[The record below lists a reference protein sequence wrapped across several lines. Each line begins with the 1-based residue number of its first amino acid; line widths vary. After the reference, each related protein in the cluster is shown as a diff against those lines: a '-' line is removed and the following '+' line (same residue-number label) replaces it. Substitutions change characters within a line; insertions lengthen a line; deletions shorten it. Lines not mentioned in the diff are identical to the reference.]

1 MKNTTR
7 SLFFFLPLILGL
19 GLGVPGAFA
28 QTSAVFQ
35 QNANGQSL
43 GTDSCGTT
51 HFASNNN
58 LWTQSAA
65 TALDCHNN
73 AYQSDV
79 SNWNI
84 ATYPN
89 GANFNVT
96 IGLPVHLNES
106 VAVGNLS
113 ITSGGALAY
122 DANNSA
128 GGGAHGVTL
137 TFNGGSISNDGT
149 MTSVGVAEAGQ
160 TYAFAVNTTL
170 SGSGTMTWGYA
181 TNVVGPGSLTIQSA
195 QKVIGGGADT
205 ISLALINHG
214 TITADGSTG
223 FFNHNLIT
231 FQNAQVT
238 NTGTIQATAG
248 GAIQFLDNVTVNNTG
263 GVLNSAGNDRIYLMS
278 GVSVTGGTFMSSS
291 SDSTRNDLFYANN
304 ATLTDVT
311 FANGSRLMNDGGGLT
326 LNGAITNNGQIL
338 FANTQNGAG
347 PGHFIVAS
355 DTTISG
361 TGVILLPAS
370 TNNVVSA
377 GKRLTLGAGQS
388 LNAGFSTITGAV
400 TNHGLITA
408 GSDRGLILTGGNYT
422 NDGTIESIGGGLLT
436 ITSDANGAYI
446 FDNAGGTLRAI
457 DSSQLL
463 FQGGVTV
470 RNGVI
475 TSAGTAAVTTN
486 GSLTLENVTNN
497 GTLHLVRTC
506 FGTTTLAISGGTFTN
521 NGPIDDILGECN
533 PVNIHLI
540 GDETISG
547 TGTMALYRGTTIDST
562 NGGIFTNGAGQL
574 IGGGSGSTI
583 QASLVNNG
591 EVGSHGDG
599 NQFNLNGP
607 SVTNNGVFTATNA
620 SVLQQAGNSTLTNYN
635 ATTQTLTGG
644 TYSAYDSAQINL
656 NIGPVAINNAHIILT
671 ASGQFSAIN
680 SLFENDGT
688 FEILGGRTFSTLT
701 HATNAAQAEAASAA
715 DGLRNKG
722 TIGLDEKSSIVV
734 NGDFSQGSTA
744 VITVTIGG
752 NSPNA
757 SAFPLNVTGTARLAG
772 TLNVKLANG
781 FTPAAGQEFQILNA
795 SAVTGGFTAVYGADI
810 SYTAQGVFIHPNG
823 QPIPTTPSQ
832 LLNIATRMQVFGGDK
847 VLIAGFIVTGTD
859 PKKVI
864 IRGIGPSITVEGA
877 LADPVLELHSA
888 SATLASNN
896 DWKTNDQTGQS
907 QEAEVRAIGI
917 PPSDDRES
925 VIIATLPAN
934 NATYTVILSG
944 NSGGTGIGVVE
955 VYDISQ
961 SANSRLANISSRGFI
976 DTNDNVM
983 IGGFIVGPST
993 NGTSNILIRAI
1004 GPSAPVAGALQD
1016 PMLELHDGN
1025 GVTIATNDNWKISDA
1040 TGQSQ
1045 EADIRASGAPP
1056 SDDRE
1061 SALLAAISPGNYTVV
1076 VRGKNSSTGV
1086 GLVEA
1091 YNLP

>member
-1 MKNTTR
+1 MNNTAR
-7 SLFFFLPLILGL
+7 SLSLFLALTLGL
-19 GLGVPGAFA
+19 GFAVPSARA

-51 HFASNNN
+51 HFASNDN

-73 AYQSDV
+73 SYQSDV

-96 IGLPVHLNES
+96 IGLPVHLNQS
-106 VAVGNLS
+106 VAVGNLT
-113 ITSGGALAY
+113 ITSSGALAY

-128 GGGAHGVTL
+128 GGGAHAVTL
-137 TFNGGSISNDGT
+137 TFNGGTITNDGT
-149 MTSVGVAEAGQ
+149 MTSVGVVEAGQ
-160 TYAFAVNTTL
+160 TYAFAANTTL
-170 SGSGTMTWGYA
+170 SGSGTMTWGYG

-195 QKVIGGGADT
+195 QKVIGGGLDT
-205 ISLALINHG
+205 VSLSLINHG
-214 TITADGSTG
+214 TITANGSSA

-263 GVLNSAGNDRIYLMS
+263 GILNSAGTDRIYLLS

-291 SDSTRNDLFYANN
+291 SDASRNDLFYANN
-304 ATLTDVT
+304 ASLTNVTLATGT
-311 FANGSRLMNDGGGLT
+311 RFTNDGGGLT
-326 LNGAITNNGQIL
+326 LNGTIANNGQIL

-347 PGHFIVAS
+347 PGHFIIAS

-370 TNNVVSA
+370 TNNVVST

-388 LNAGFSTITGAV
+388 LNAGFSAITGAV

-408 GSDRGLILTGGNYT
+408 GSDRGLTLTGGNYT
-422 NDGTIESIGGGLLT
+422 NDGLIESIGSGLLT

-446 FDNAGGTLRAI
+446 FDNAGGTLQAI
-457 DSSQLL
+457 ESSQLL

-470 RNGVI
+470 RNGII
-475 TSAGTAAVTTN
+475 TSAGAGAMTTN
-486 GSLTLENVTNN
+486 GALTVENVTNN

-533 PVNIHLI
+533 PVNIHLL
-540 GDETISG
+540 GNETING

-562 NGGIFTNGAGQL
+562 NGGVFTNGAGHL

-583 QASLVNNG
+583 LSSVVNNG

-607 SVTNNGVFTATNA
+607 LVTNNGVFTATNA
-620 SVLQQAGNSTLTNYN
+620 SILQQAGNSTLTNYN
-635 ATTQTLTGG
+635 SATQTLTGG
-644 TYSAYDSAQINL
+644 TYSVYDSAQINL
-656 NIGPVAINNAHIILT
+656 NIGPIVINNAHVVL
-671 ASGQFSAIN
+671 SGTGQLSGIN
-680 SLFENDGT
+680 SLLENDGT
-688 FEILGGRTFSTLT
+688 FEVLGGKTFSTLT
-701 HATNAAQAEAASAA
+701 HTTNATNSAEAVAA
-715 DGLRNKG
+715 DALRNKG
-722 TIGLDEKSSIVV
+722 SIGLDEKSSIVV
-734 NGDFSQGSTA
+734 NGDFAQGSTA
-744 VITVTIGG
+744 VINVTIGG

-757 SAFPLNVTGTARLAG
+757 SAFPLNVSGAARLAG

-781 FTPAAGQEFQILNA
+781 FTPAAGQKFQILNA

-823 QPIPTTPSQ
+823 QPIPTVPSQ
-832 LLNIATRMQVFGGDK
+832 LLNISTRMQVFGGDK

-864 IRGIGPSITVEGA
+864 IRGIGPSLTVNGA
-877 LADPVLELHSA
+877 LADPILELHSA
-888 SATLASNN
+888 TATLASNN
-896 DWKTNDQTGQS
+896 NWKVNDQTGQT

-917 PPSDDRES
+917 
-925 VIIATLPAN
+925 
-934 NATYTVILSG
+934 
-944 NSGGTGIGVVE
+944 
-955 VYDISQ
+955 
-961 SANSRLANISSRGFI
+961 
-976 DTNDNVM
+976 
-983 IGGFIVGPST
+983 
-993 NGTSNILIRAI
+993 
-1004 GPSAPVAGALQD
+1004 
-1016 PMLELHDGN
+1016 
-1025 GVTIATNDNWKISDA
+1025 
-1040 TGQSQ
+1040 
-1045 EADIRASGAPP
+1045 
-1056 SDDRE
+1056 
-1061 SALLAAISPGNYTVV
+1061 AAIERQRVGHH
-1076 VRGKNSSTGV
+1076 RDSTRQ
-1086 GLVEA
+1086 
-1091 YNLP
+1091 

>member
-7 SLFFFLPLILGL
+7 LLFLSLSLILGL
-19 GLGVPGAFA
+19 AVPLAHA

-43 GTDSCGTT
+43 GTDTCGTT
-51 HFASNNN
+51 HFASNDN

-73 AYQSDV
+73 SYQSDV

-96 IGLPVHLNES
+96 IGLPVHLNQS
-106 VAVGNLS
+106 VAVGNLT
-113 ITSGGALAY
+113 ITSTGALAY
-122 DANNSA
+122 DANNST
-128 GGGAHGVTL
+128 GGGAHAVTL
-137 TFNGGSISNDGT
+137 TFNGGTISNNGT
-149 MTSVGVAEAGQ
+149 MTSVGVTEAGQ

-170 SGSGTMTWGYA
+170 SGSGTMTWGYG

-195 QKVIGGGADT
+195 QKVIGGGLDT
-205 ISLALINHG
+205 ISLSLINQG
-214 TITADGSTG
+214 TITADGSSA
-223 FFNHNLIT
+223 FFTHNLIT

-238 NTGTIQATAG
+238 NTGTIQTTAG
-248 GAIQFLDNVTVNNTG
+248 GGIQFLDNVTVNNAG
-263 GVLNSAGNDRIYLMS
+263 GILNSAGSDKIYLLS

-291 SDSTRNDLFYANN
+291 SDATRNDLFYANN
-304 ATLTDVT
+304 ASLTDVT
-311 FANGSRLMNDGGGLT
+311 LASGTRFTNDGGALT
-326 LNGAITNNGQIL
+326 LNGTITNNGQIL

-347 PGHFIVAS
+347 PGHFIIAS

-377 GKRLTLGAGQS
+377 GRRLTLGSGQT
-388 LNAGFSTITGAV
+388 LTAGFSTITGAV

-408 GSDRGLILTGGNYT
+408 GSDRGLILTGGNYV

-446 FDNAGGTLRAI
+446 FDNAGGTLQAI
-457 DSSQLL
+457 DSSQLY

-475 TSAGTAAVTTN
+475 SSSGTATLNTN
-486 GSLTLENVTNN
+486 GALTLENVTNN

-521 NGPIDDILGECN
+521 NGAIDDIIGECN
-533 PVNIHLI
+533 SVNIHLI
-540 GDETISG
+540 GNETING
-547 TGTMALYRGTTIDST
+547 TGTMALYRSTTIDST
-562 NGGIFTNGAGQL
+562 NGGVFTNGAGHL

-607 SVTNNGVFTATNA
+607 LVTNNGVFTATNA

-644 TYSAYDSAQINL
+644 TYTAYDSAQINL
-656 NIGPVAINNAHIILT
+656 NIGAITINNAHVVLS
-671 ASGQFSAIN
+671 AAGQFGAIN
-680 SLFENDGT
+680 SLFENDGI
-688 FEILGGRTFSTLT
+688 FEVLSGKTFSTLP
-701 HATNAAQAEAASAA
+701 HATNAPQAEAASAA
-715 DGLRNKG
+715 DALRNKG

-734 NGDFSQGSTA
+734 NGDFAQGSTA
-744 VITVTIGG
+744 VINMTIGG
-752 NSPNA
+752 NSPSA

-781 FTPAAGQEFQILNA
+781 FSPAAGQEFQILNA
-795 SAVTGGFTAVYGADI
+795 TAVSGGFTAVYGADI
-810 SYTAQGVFIHPNG
+810 SYTAQGVFVHPNG

-832 LLNIATRMQVFGGDK
+832 LLNISTRMQVFGGDK

-864 IRGIGPSITVEGA
+864 IRGIGPSLPVNGA

-888 SATLASNN
+888 TATIASNN
-896 DWKTNDQTGQS
+896 NWKINDQTGQD
-907 QEAEVRAIGI
+907 QEAEVRATGI
-917 PPSDDRES
+917 APSDDRES

-934 NATYTVILSG
+934 NATYTAILSG
-944 NSGGTGIGVVE
+944 NNGGTGIGVVE

-961 SANSRLANISSRGFI
+961 SANSRLANISSRGFVDI
-976 DTNDNVM
+976 NDNIM
-983 IGGFIVGPST
+983 IGGFIIGPTT
-993 NGTSNILIRAI
+993 NGSSNVLVRAI
-1004 GPSAPVAGALQD
+1004 GPSVPLAGALQD
-1016 PMLELHDGN
+1016 PLLELHDGN
-1025 GVTIATNDNWKISDA
+1025 GATIATNDNWKISDA

-1061 SALLAAISPGNYTVV
+1061 SALLATLSPGNYTAV
-1076 VRGKNSSTGV
+1076 VRGKNNTTGV

-1091 YNLP
+1091 YNLQ

>member
-7 SLFFFLPLILGL
+7 SLFLSLSLMLGL
-19 GLGVPGAFA
+19 GLAVPLAFA

-43 GTDSCGTT
+43 GTDTCGTT

-73 AYQSDV
+73 SYQSDV

-96 IGLPVHLNES
+96 IGLSAHLNQS
-106 VAVGNLS
+106 VGVGNLT
-113 ITSGGALAY
+113 ITSAGALAY

-128 GGGAHGVTL
+128 GGGAHSVTL
-137 TFNGGSISNDGT
+137 TFNGGTISNNGT
-149 MTSVGVAEAGQ
+149 MTSVGVVEAGQ
-160 TYAFAVNTTL
+160 TYAFAANTIL
-170 SGSGTMTWGYA
+170 GGSGTMTWGYG

-195 QKVIGGGADT
+195 QKVIGGGLDT
-205 ISLALINHG
+205 VSLPLINQG
-214 TITADGSTG
+214 TITADGSSA
-223 FFNHNLIT
+223 FFTHNLIT

-238 NTGTIQATAG
+238 NTGTIQTTAG
-248 GAIQFLDNVTVNNTG
+248 GAIQFLDNVTINNTG
-263 GVLNSAGNDRIYLMS
+263 GILNSAGSDRIYLLS
-278 GVSVTGGTFMSSS
+278 GVSVTGGTFISSS
-291 SDSTRNDLFYANN
+291 TDATRNDLFYANN
-304 ATLTDVT
+304 ATLTGVT
-311 FANGSRLMNDGGGLT
+311 LASGTKFMNDGGALT
-326 LNGAITNNGQIL
+326 LNGSITNNGQIL

-347 PGHFIVAS
+347 PGHFVIAS

-361 TGVILLPAS
+361 TGLILLPAS
-370 TNNVVSA
+370 DNNVVSA
-377 GKRLTLGAGQS
+377 GKRLTLGAGQI
-388 LNAGFSTITGAV
+388 LNAGFSAITGAV
-400 TNHGLITA
+400 TNHGLIDA
-408 GSDRGLILTGGNYT
+408 QSDRGLTLTGGNYI
-422 NDGTIESIGGGLLT
+422 NDGTIRSSGGGLLT

-446 FDNAGGTLRAI
+446 VDNAGGSLQAI
-457 DSSQLL
+457 GSSQLL
-463 FQGGVTV
+463 FQGGITM
-470 RNGVI
+470 RNGI
-475 TSAGTAAVTTN
+475 ISSAGTASLTTN
-486 GSLTLENVTNN
+486 GSLTLENVTSN

-506 FGTTTLAISGGTFTN
+506 GGTTTLAISGGTFTN
-521 NGPIDDILGECN
+521 NGPIDDIIGECN
-533 PVNIHLI
+533 PVNIHLL
-540 GDETISG
+540 GNETING
-547 TGTMALYRGTTIDST
+547 TGSMALYRSTTIDST
-562 NGGIFTNGAGQL
+562 NGGVFTNGAGHL

-599 NQFNLNGP
+599 NQFNVNGP
-607 SVTNNGVFTATNA
+607 LVTNNGVFTATNA

-635 ATTQTLTGG
+635 PTTQTLTGG
-644 TYSAYDSAQINL
+644 TYSAFDSAQINL
-656 NIGPVAINNAHIILT
+656 NIGPIAINNAHIVLS
-671 ASGQFSAIN
+671 AAGQLGGIN
-680 SLFENDGT
+680 SLFENDGI
-688 FEILGGRTFSTLT
+688 FEVLGGKTFSTLT
-701 HATNAAQAEAASAA
+701 HATNARQEVATA
-715 DGLRNKG
+715 DALRNKG
-722 TIGLDEKSSIVV
+722 TIGLDERSSIVV
-734 NGDFSQGSTA
+734 NGDFAQGSTA
-744 VITVTIGG
+744 VINLTIGG
-752 NSPNA
+752 NAPSA

-781 FTPAAGQEFQILNA
+781 FTPAAGQKFQILNA
-795 SAVTGGFTAVYGADI
+795 SAVSGGFTAVYGADI

-823 QPIPTTPSQ
+823 QAIPTAPSQ
-832 LLNIATRMQVFGGDK
+832 FLNISTRMQVFGGDK

-864 IRGIGPSITVEGA
+864 IRGIGPSLPVNGA

-888 SATLASNN
+888 TATIASNN
-896 DWKTNDQTGQS
+896 NWKINDQTGQS

-917 PPSDDRES
+917 PPSDDGES

-944 NSGGTGIGVVE
+944 NNGGVGIGVVE

-961 SANSRLANISSRGFI
+961 TANSRLANISSRGFVDI
-976 DTNDNVM
+976 DDNIM
-983 IGGFIVGPST
+983 IGGFIIGPTTNGSSNVLIAALGPS
-993 NGTSNILIRAI
+993 I
-1004 GPSAPVAGALQD
+1004 PVAGALQD
-1016 PMLELHDGN
+1016 PLLELHDGN
-1025 GVTIATNDNWKISDA
+1025 GTTITTNDNWKISDA

-1061 SALLAAISPGNYTVV
+1061 SALLATLAPGNYTAV
-1076 VRGKNSSTGV
+1076 VRGKNNIKGV

-1091 YNLP
+1091 FNLQ

>member
-7 SLFFFLPLILGL
+7 SLFLSLSLVLGL
-19 GLGVPGAFA
+19 AVPRSFA

-35 QNANGQSL
+35 QNANGQTL

-51 HFASNNN
+51 HFASNDN

-73 AYQSDV
+73 SYQSDV

-84 ATYPN
+84 AAYPN

-96 IGLPVHLNES
+96 IGLPVHLNQS

-113 ITSGGALAY
+113 ITGAGALAY
-122 DANNSA
+122 DANNSS
-128 GGGAHGVTL
+128 GGGAHSVTL
-137 TFNGGSISNDGT
+137 TFNGGSISNNGT
-149 MTSVGVAEAGQ
+149 MTSVGVVEAGQ

-170 SGSGTMTWGYA
+170 SGSGTMTWGYG
-181 TNVVGPGSLTIQSA
+181 TNVVGPGSLTIQTA
-195 QKVIGGGADT
+195 QKVIGGGLDT
-205 ISLALINHG
+205 VSLPLINQG
-214 TITADGSTG
+214 TITADGSSA
-223 FFNHNLIT
+223 FFTHNLIT

-238 NTGTIQATAG
+238 NTGTIQTTAG
-248 GAIQFLDNVTVNNTG
+248 GGIQFLDNVTVNNTG
-263 GVLNSAGNDRIYLMS
+263 GILNSAGSDRIYLLS

-291 SDSTRNDLFYANN
+291 SDATRNDLFYANN
-304 ATLTDVT
+304 ATLTGVT
-311 FANGSRLMNDGGGLT
+311 FASGARFTNDGGGLT

-347 PGHFIVAS
+347 PGHFIIAS

-370 TNNVVSA
+370 TDNVVST
-377 GKRLTLGAGQS
+377 GKRLTLGAGQT

-408 GSDRGLILTGGNYT
+408 GSDRGLILTGGNYL

-446 FDNAGGTLRAI
+446 FENAGGTLRAI
-457 DSSQLL
+457 DSSQLY

-475 TSAGTAAVTTN
+475 SSSGTATLNTN
-486 GSLTLENVTNN
+486 GALTLENVTNN
-497 GTLHLVRTC
+497 GTLHLLRTC

-521 NGPIDDILGECN
+521 NGPIDDISGECN

-540 GDETISG
+540 GNETING
-547 TGTMALYRGTTIDST
+547 TGTMALYRTTTIDST
-562 NGGIFTNGAGQL
+562 NGGVFTNGAGHL

-607 SVTNNGVFTATNA
+607 LVTNNGVFTATNA

-656 NIGPVAINNAHIILT
+656 NIGPIAINNAHVFLSV
-671 ASGQFSAIN
+671 SGQFGAIN
-680 SLFENDGT
+680 SLFENDGI
-688 FEILGGRTFSTLT
+688 FEVLGGRTFSTLS
-701 HATNAAQAEAASAA
+701 HATNATQAEVASAA
-715 DGLRNKG
+715 DALRNKG

-734 NGDFSQGSTA
+734 NGDFAQGSTA
-744 VITVTIGG
+744 VINVTIGG
-752 NSPNA
+752 NSPSA

-781 FTPAAGQEFQILNA
+781 FTPAAGQKFQILNA
-795 SAVTGGFTAVYGADI
+795 SAVSGGFTAVYGADI

-832 LLNIATRMQVFGGDK
+832 FLNISTRMQVFGGDK

-859 PKKVI
+859 PKRVI
-864 IRGIGPSITVEGA
+864 IRGIGPSLTVNGA
-877 LADPVLELHSA
+877 LVDPALELHSA

-896 DWKTNDQTGQS
+896 DWKINDQTGQS
-907 QEAEVRAIGI
+907 QEAEVQAIGI
-917 PPSDDRES
+917 PPSNDKES

-934 NATYTVILSG
+934 NATYTAILSG
-944 NSGGTGIGVVE
+944 NGGGNGIGVVE

-961 SANSRLANISSRGFI
+961 SSNSRLANISSRGFVDI
-976 DTNDNVM
+976 NDNIM
-983 IGGFIVGPST
+983 IGGLIIGPTT
-993 NGTSNILIRAI
+993 NGSSNVLVRGI
-1004 GPSAPVAGALQD
+1004 GPSVPLAGALQD
-1016 PMLELHDGN
+1016 PLLELHDGN
-1025 GVTIATNDNWKISDA
+1025 GATITTNDNWKISDA

-1061 SALLAAISPGNYTVV
+1061 SALLATLAPGNYTAV
-1076 VRGKNSSTGV
+1076 VRGKNNTTGI